1 MQKSSVDMAITTDLV
16 EAFLKCPTKCFLRA
30 RAEVA
35 TGNAYADWV
44 RAVFRSE
51 GITRLVAGVEPDK
64 CATSTAGTECAGS
77 AQWQLALDFTAG
89 RENLRCSFDAVER
102 IPSAGRGRAAQ
113 FVPIRFV
120 IRQRIPGRPI
130 HASRLGVP
138 RRTRH
143 NASTWSDRRN
153 SAT

>member
-1 MQKSSVDMAITTDLV
+1 MQKSGVDMALTTDLV

-35 TGNAYADWV
+35 TCNAYADWV
-44 RAVFRSE
+44 RTKSAVFRSE
-51 GITRLVAGVEPDK
+51 GITRLVAGIEPDK
-64 CATSTAGTECAGS
+64 CATSTAATECGRS

-89 RENLRCSFDAVER
+89 RENLRCSVDAVER

-138 RRTRH
+138 RRALH
-143 NASTWSDRRN
+143 KVST
-153 SAT
+153 